1 MPFQKG
7 QSGNPGGR
15 AKAKHDIRALAQDA
29 GPEAIETLKTIMVDT
44 KAAPSA
50 RTAAACALLDRG
62 YGRPDQHSTLDVTK
76 HDHNDWTR
84 NELVAI
90 LDDARARSR
99 RAATANGRGEQSDK
113 IH

>member
-62 YGRPDQHSTLDVTK
+62 YGRPDQHSTVLMERRDLVEYS
-76 HDHNDWTR
+76 DQ
-84 NELVAI
+84 ELLAMI
-90 LDDARARSR
+90 KRP
-99 RAATANGRGEQSDK
+99 GEPKKEITNPSGAV
-113 IH
+113 H